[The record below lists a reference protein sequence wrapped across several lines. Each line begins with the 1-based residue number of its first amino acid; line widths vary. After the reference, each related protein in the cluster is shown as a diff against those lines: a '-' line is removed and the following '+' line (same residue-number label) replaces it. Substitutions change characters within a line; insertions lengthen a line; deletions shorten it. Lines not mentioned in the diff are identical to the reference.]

1 MTVSLTVSDLF
12 TPAPSGVGPFGNVPA
27 VPASG
32 TWFGISLQIAAT
44 VQLPTTSWQAG
55 APERTILAIGSVNF
69 ASSDVDIS
77 IMAQGGFLQSA
88 ASGSVTYTSTNG
100 TPITVLVT

>member
-44 VQLPTTSWQAG
+44 VLLIA
-55 APERTILAIGSVNF
+55 F
-69 ASSDVDIS
+69 AVALGVIVYFFS
-77 IMAQGGFLQSA
+77 
-88 ASGSVTYTSTNG
+88 
-100 TPITVLVT
+100 